1 MVSKLSKALDDCI
14 AKINKGETIETCLAE
29 YPDMQGKLEPLLHTA
44 LSISAI
50 PKVSPS
56 VEFRRAAKARLMSR
70 LRQEAR
76 QAAAAKREQGITLL
90 DELVMA
96 WQRLWQNAVGMRKVA
111 IPVTIVILVA
121 LVAGLW
127 GVSNFLSPPP
137 ALASQGTLSVLS
149 GSVEVQESMAE
160 GWQKG
165 GDGMVLSA
173 GARVKTEAGSY
184 ALLTFSEGSSIKLE
198 PDSDVEIQQV
208 ESTNGQLTA
217 IVLKQWLGKTWS
229 RVIEKTDHDLHYQ
242 VQTPSA
248 SVIAHGTLF
257 ATEVE
262 ETGFTMVATM
272 EGLVSVAAQGEEV
285 YLPGGQQTQVEAGMV
300 PSQPIAA
307 PDPKAELVITIDMPA
322 VGSISDP
329 TGSSTGYLPSGLSYN
344 QITESQTSSPYDGT
358 QLITIAEPVAG
369 EYIVILRYI
378 TEGLAHFSIQGKSD
392 GEVTFTYVGE
402 WGAEEESGWLISLNL
417 QIEGGL
423 IVNGTISG
431 IEPLGDETPENLVEV
446 ELAGEIVVS
455 TVPTSEDSDITNG
468 QAEGEPDI
476 TDEDKGK
483 GKDEDKG
490 APGNDEDKDTG
501 KDEDTGTG
509 KDEDKGAPGKDA
521 DTGTGKDEDKGT
533 PGKDEDKGAPGKG
546 EDKGTPGKSEDKG
559 APGKDEDKGAPGK
572 DGDKGNGKNGDKGTP
587 GKGGDK
593 GNGKDGDKGNDKG
606 KGKNRD

>member
-165 GDGMVLSA
+165 GDGIVLSA

-198 PDSDVEIQQV
+198 PDTDVEIQQV

-217 IVLKQWLGKTWS
+217 IILKQWSGKTWS

-262 ETGFTMVATM
+262 ETGFTMVATI

-417 QIEGGL
+417 QIEEGL
-423 IVNGTISG
+423 IVNGMISG

-446 ELAGEIVVS
+446 ELAGEIVVP

-483 GKDEDKG
+483 SKD
-490 APGNDEDKDTG
+490 
-501 KDEDTGTG
+501 
-509 KDEDKGAPGKDA
+509 
-521 DTGTGKDEDKGT
+521 
-533 PGKDEDKGAPGKG
+533 
-546 EDKGTPGKSEDKG
+546 EDKG

-572 DGDKGNGKNGDKGTP
+572 DEDTGTGKDEDKGTP
-587 GKGGDK
+587 SKDEDKGTPSKDEDKGAPGKDEDKGAPGKSEDKGSPGKDGDK
-593 GNGKDGDKGNDKG
+593 GNGKDGDKGNG

>member
-1 MVSKLSKALDDCI
+1 VVTKLSKALDDCI

-29 YPDMQGKLEPLLHTA
+29 YPDMQGKLEPLLYTV

-56 VEFRRAAKARLMSR
+56 VEFRRAAKVRLMSR

-127 GVSNFLSPPP
+127 GAFNFLSPPP

-165 GDGMVLSA
+165 SDGMVLSA

-184 ALLTFSEGSSIKLE
+184 ALLTFFEGSSIKLE
-198 PDSDVEIQQV
+198 PDSDVEIRQL
-208 ESTNGQLTA
+208 EYTNGQLTA

-229 RVIEKTDHDLHYQ
+229 RVIKRTDHDLHYQ

-392 GEVTFTYVGE
+392 GEVTFTYAGE
-402 WGAEEESGWLISLNL
+402 WGAEEESGWLISINL
-417 QIEGGL
+417 QIEEGL
-423 IVNGTISG
+423 IVNGIISG

-468 QAEGEPDI
+468 QVEGEPDI

-483 GKDEDKG
+483 SKD
-490 APGNDEDKDTG
+490 
-501 KDEDTGTG
+501 
-509 KDEDKGAPGKDA
+509 
-521 DTGTGKDEDKGT
+521 
-533 PGKDEDKGAPGKG
+533 
-546 EDKGTPGKSEDKG
+546 EDKG
-559 APGKDEDKGAPGK
+559 APGKDEDKDTGKDEDKGAPDKDEDKGAPGK
-572 DGDKGNGKNGDKGTP
+572 SEDKGSPD
-587 GKGGDK
+587 KGGDK
-593 GNGKDGDKGNDKG
+593 GNGKDGNKGNS
-606 KGKNRD
+606 KGKNHD